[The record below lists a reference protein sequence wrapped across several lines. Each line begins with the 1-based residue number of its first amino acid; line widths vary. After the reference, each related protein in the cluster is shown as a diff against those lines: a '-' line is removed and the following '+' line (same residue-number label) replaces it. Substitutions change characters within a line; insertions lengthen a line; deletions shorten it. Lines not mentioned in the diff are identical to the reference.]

1 MKLHNLR
8 QTCEFTDESYVN
20 LLIADL
26 HKVTH
31 AQYCAVNVDDCDSTD
46 NECAVQALYLVHRL
60 QASVICA
67 VRLNSD
73 EVCCDS

>member
-1 MKLHNLR
+1 MR
-8 QTCEFTDESYVN
+8 N
-20 LLIADL
+20 LLTVADL

-31 AQYCAVNVDDCDSTD
+31 AQYCAVNVEDCDSTD
-46 NECAVQALYLVHRL
+46 NECAVQALYSVHRL

-67 VRLNSD
+67 VRLNTD